1 MKGSIY
7 TRLTLAAAFAFLA
20 WAFRSFFPLPHTP
33 EVLFLVCAYVDASV
47 VLALSYFGN
56 APLIRDLE
64 KLNFCAVVNHG
75 VGFLLYVTNS
85 DIVIYNLVGNFLFF
99 AQFIRL
105 LTVTQNDKAS
115 PHFYQFDMAVRRYRD
130 LLSTRLK
137 KGAK

>member
-7 TRLTLAAAFAFLA
+7 TRLTLAGAFVFMT
-20 WAFRSFFPLPHTP
+20 WAFRTFFPQLHAP

-64 KLNFCAVVNHG
+64 KINFAAVINHG

-85 DIVIYNLVGNFLFF
+85 DILIYNLIGGFLFLI
-99 AQFIRL
+99 QFIRL
-105 LTVTQNDKAS
+105 AIITQNDAAS
-115 PHFYQFDMAVRRYRD
+115 PYYYQFDMAVRRYQH
-130 LLSTRLK
+130 LLASRLK